1 MKKIKIE
8 GGWFIFT
15 FFLVVIVGMI
25 LVKVI
30 FM

>member
-8 GGWFIFT
+8 GGWFVLV
-15 FFLVVIVGMI
+15 FFVAIISGMI

-30 FM
+30 FL